1 MQQAAVTPHSIFGI
15 HWTLVILSNP
25 WWTPGLSQLKV
36 CTLPQSREH
45 CHPPA
50 AQLQLK
56 YDLQRARVPLPLPQ
70 TRKYLAAKPEG
81 GDRRYHY
88 LQDIFLTSVPPQ
100 LPKGS
105 ETCGEAVVL
114 QKPGILGPSCPSAI
128 NYNPISTVV
137 VTTGHKFRLI
147 RAEGD
152 RKDHLVQSAHFI
164 DEKTET

>member
-1 MQQAAVTPHSIFGI
+1 MGGTLEEEEPFPIASVEAPLGRRLQQAHQLRLHSAARVCLAPTPGRMQQAAVTPHSIFGI

-70 TRKYLAAKPEG
+70 TRKCLAAKPEG
-81 GDRRYHY
+81 GDRR
-88 LQDIFLTSVPPQ
+88 
-100 LPKGS
+100 
-105 ETCGEAVVL
+105 
-114 QKPGILGPSCPSAI
+114 
-128 NYNPISTVV
+128 
-137 VTTGHKFRLI
+137 
-147 RAEGD
+147 
-152 RKDHLVQSAHFI
+152 
-164 DEKTET
+164 